1 MNILSR
7 IHSKLGDLWWYTFLL
22 FFVQRVADVINMV
35 VGLWLVPKYVPQSEL
50 GAVMPLAQ
58 FANFIGIPLAIVAIP
73 FMKYLNVF
81 AERHEYGKV
90 KSLLRDVFAGTMG
103 MMVLTLLIAWLTI
116 PFFFERMRVAQGSLG
131 LLVVA
136 VSLIGAVSTIF
147 QNAVQGLK
155 LYSSIVWFGLLAA
168 PVRLAVMV
176 VAMPF
181 RAISGYFV
189 GQGAAGSVPVVGA
202 LWALR
207 KRLGAS
213 VKAEPYLHE
222 YGREMLRYTIPV
234 AILTIA
240 STIYVSVEMLV
251 IRHRLS
257 EFESAGYY
265 IISTFSMIASYLG
278 AAFVTFLFPMVAGAE
293 ARGEDSL
300 RTLKHAIVGTLGAG
314 GLISLAFLVFGKF
327 ILGLTPVWKTYQGLS
342 FEMFLLCVY
351 NVLTAVVN
359 CLTTYE
365 VAQGRFRFLRY
376 FLPVFTVKMILTYC
390 LTGYTFF
397 NGLVPD
403 RWLAVLSDFNPNRL
417 KVLLIIFIGFHLLI
431 IPIFLIDV
439 LGKYHIR
446 KRSHETGK

>member
-1 MNILSR
+1 MNLLSR
-7 IHSKLGDLWWYTFLL
+7 IHSRLGDLWWYTLLL
-22 FFVQRVADVINMV
+22 FFVQRLADVINMV
-35 VGLWLVPKYVPQSEL
+35 VGLWLVPKFVPQSEL

-103 MMVLTLLIAWLTI
+103 MTVLTLLIAWLTI

-155 LYSSIVWFGLLAA
+155 LYSSVVWFGLLAA

-327 ILGLTPVWKTYQGLS
+327 ILGLTSVWKTYQGLS

-351 NVLTAVVN
+351 NVVRAVLN

-376 FLPVFTVKMILTYC
+376 FLPIFICEMGLIYC

-397 NGLVPD
+397 NGLLPECC
-403 RWLAVLSDFNPNRL
+403 LAILASLNPNRL
-417 KVLLIIFIGFHLLI
+417 AFLLCFGLAFHLAVVPFFI
-431 IPIFLIDV
+431 YDIWSRRI
-439 LGKYHIR
+439 GR
-446 KRSHETGK
+446 KVCLVV